1 MKTHFEGL
9 ADEEKRRHALL
20 YPEYR
25 YAPKK
30 LGMGSPAPSQ
40 TRVSSL
46 RNNNATGSSHRSH
59 PPPTR
64 AASTHCT
71 FPSTPRP
78 STKLS
83 RTGLPTPLPSPT
95 SVSSHRR
102 TTEALEEADD
112 TLESYDIELE
122 DEDTQPWDNLFSN
135 VLTSTHRLPPVSL
148 AHTCSVPKQ
157 YECSSRMIR

>member
-1 MKTHFEGL
+1 MWREESEEVKTHFEGL

-30 LGMGSPAPSQ
+30 LGTGSPAPSQ

-46 RNNNATGSSHRSH
+46 RNNNAAGSPHRSQ
-59 PPPTR
+59 PPTR
-64 AASTHCT
+64 VASTHCT

-102 TTEALEEADD
+102 TAQALEEVDD
-112 TLESYDIELE
+112 NLESYDIELE
-122 DEDTQPWDNLFSN
+122 DE
-135 VLTSTHRLPPVSL
+135 
-148 AHTCSVPKQ
+148 
-157 YECSSRMIR
+157 